1 MSYQLHIRLN
11 SQLLTWIIE
20 KAKSDNRTINNFVAT
35 VLMNLKQEEENATQ
49 EIKSLQSLIQPQD

>member
-1 MSYQLHIRLN
+1 MAYQLHIRLN